1 MEVSTWICNPTL
13 VAAEAFLA
21 LYVVLTLLRA
31 SANDLEDLPGLGT
44 TAFVSLCLGNVF
56 CAGYWGTSPTPFSL
70 LPHWRHLLLISTG
83 AAILLAEIVFYSVGR
98 VADFSQYCFG
108 AILGYVLLHTVFFST
123 LLFPLRCVP
132 NKSTRGI
139 ATFSFTISVAPPTNA
154 SAPEPYQVP
163 VQVWYA
169 REPDASSRPAT
180 LWTSGDPDTQEA
192 ESRVLVSA
200 ILENIKLPRFLLQHV
215 ALCQHP
221 RIFHCSELAAGDLKL
236 VGNAPIVIYSHGLY
250 GWRQL
255 ASSTTQKLVNAGF
268 VVLALDH
275 CPTAYVSRPPG
286 AAASYT
292 KFDFHLPKDVQ
303 GESQEKVFYNEGLNR
318 RAAEVQALIDALLS
332 ANDYE
337 NGQINNNNNNNV
349 VIRNIRAITDP
360 RKLHL
365 VGHSYGAS
373 TVALVCSRDP
383 RIASAVFLDSWM
395 FPLTPEDLERGSL
408 SATTLFLSA
417 SLWDLG
423 KFQVP
428 WRHTYSLA
436 SRARGVPSFV
446 IKAMGAEHQNFSDIY
461 LLCGAPLLA
470 GMLGSV
476 NPFEFTE
483 DYNSLIV
490 RFFEQRNDLIVI
502 GDSSSSGNAA
512 TIAENEE
519 NSCISINFSSCGGD
533 ELGNRIEGYG
543 LEKYSLSLLN
553 DYGGGGRVEEGDNG
567 IVVAVGGEV
576 SRLAAY
582 LSREKDLSSCDVY
595 RDDLIENKSEEEEV
609 IN

>member
-31 SANDLEDLPGLGT
+31 SVANGLEDLPGLGT

-56 CAGYWGTSPTPFSL
+56 CAVYWGTSPTPFSL

-83 AAILLAEIVFYSVGR
+83 AAILLAEIVFYSVGK

-154 SAPEPYQVP
+154 SAPATEPYEVP

-169 REPDASSRPAT
+169 REPEASSRPAT
-180 LWTSGDPDTQEA
+180 LWTSGDPETQEA
-192 ESRVLVSA
+192 ESRALVSA
-200 ILENIKLPRFLLQHV
+200 ILDNIKLPRFLLQHV
-215 ALCQHP
+215 SLCQHP
-221 RIFHCSELAAGDLKL
+221 RIFHCSELGSGDLKL

-275 CPTAYVSRPPG
+275 SPTAYVSRPPG
-286 AAASYT
+286 AAARYT
-292 KFDFHLPKDVQ
+292 KFDFPLPKDVQ
-303 GESQEKVFYNEGLNR
+303 GEPQEKVFYNEGLNR

-332 ANDYE
+332 ASDYE
-337 NGQINNNNNNNV
+337 NGPINNNNNV

-423 KFQVP
+423 KFQIN

-461 LLCGAPLLA
+461 LLCGSPLLA

-490 RFFEQRNDLIVI
+490 RFFEQRNDLI
-502 GDSSSSGNAA
+502 GDSHSSSSGNAA
-512 TIAENEE
+512 MIAENEE
-519 NSCISINFSSCGGD
+519 NSCCISINFSSSGGD
-533 ELGNRIEGYG
+533 ELVNRIEGSG
-543 LEKYSLSLLN
+543 LEKHSLSLLIG
-553 DYGGGGRVEEGDNG
+553 YGGRVEEGDNG

-582 LSREKDLSSCDVY
+582 LSREKDLSPCDVY
-595 RDDLIENKSEEEEV
+595 RDDLIE
-609 IN
+609 